1 LPSSK
6 GLDLEVLDQR
16 VREQLLAE
24 LGEALGALGL
34 ELDHAADP
42 HVLDALEAER
52 RQRPLDRLAL
62 RVEDALLGPD
72 QDPGLQNRRS
82 VTRS

>member
-1 LPSSK
+1 MQ
-6 GLDLEVLDQR
+6 LDLVGLDQR

-24 LGEALGALGL
+24 LGEPLGALGL
-34 ELDHAADP
+34 KLDHAADP
-42 HVLDALEAER
+42 DVLDALEAER

-62 RVEDALLGPD
+62 RVEDALLRPD

-82 VTRS
+82 VIRS